1 MRILIRGDTASTD
14 TGLKEGGKGEGRGGV
29 SDINTETMHADLSS
43 RTEWI
48 IELRSLLVE

>member
-29 SDINTETMHADLSS
+29 SDINTGTMHA
-43 RTEWI
+43 ECWI
-48 IELRSLLVE
+48 CRAERNG